1 MNDDDT
7 VRSSDEEQRG
17 QRSGP
22 PSPRSS
28 GRGLIVSVF
37 GDIRRAGSWS
47 PRRTIWPFAVFGD
60 IDLDLRQATIL
71 PGEVVINA
79 VAPFGNVEVLVP
91 DGVQVDV
98 GGLTLLGSTTVAV
111 EEATASE
118 SAMVIR
124 VRGFSLFGSFKVRS
138 S

>member
-7 VRSSDEEQRG
+7 VRSSDEDMRG

-22 PSPRSS
+22 PSRRSS

-37 GDIRRAGSWS
+37 GDIRRTGSWS
-47 PRRTIWPFAVFGD
+47 PRRTMWPFAVFGD
-60 IDLDLRQATIL
+60 IDLDLRQATML

-79 VAPFGNVEVLVP
+79 VAPFGNIDVLVP
-91 DGVQVDV
+91 DGVKVDV
-98 GGLTLLGSTTVAV
+98 GGLTLFGSTSVSV
-111 EEATASE
+111 GEAAASG
-118 SAMVIR
+118 SAAMIR
-124 VRGFSLFGSFKVRS
+124 VRGFSLFGSLKVRS